1 MARFPESEAEITR
14 LAQDLI
20 SGLTS
25 YADEYPNPP
34 VPVAELQEALA
45 EYVEARKA
53 AVVGSAAAAQGTALK
68 DEALEG
74 LMDLM
79 KADIRYAETTMDF
92 DHGKLRLLGW
102 GGRNARTSLEKPGQV
117 RSLEVV
123 REGEGWIVLDWK
135 PPTDGG
141 KVAAYRIQR
150 QPRDGGEWEDAGMS
164 IETEVLLNGQDR
176 HVEFQYQVIAANKAG
191 EGLPG
196 NIVTAVL

>member
-1 MARFPESEAEITR
+1 MARFPDSEAEITR

-34 VPVAELQEALA
+34 VPVAELGEALTA
-45 EYVEARKA
+45 YVKAREA
-53 AVVGSAAAAQGTALK
+53 AVVGAAAAAQGTAAK
-68 DEALEG
+68 DEALQT
-74 LMDLM
+74 LVDLM
-79 KADIRYAETTMDF
+79 KANIRYAENRTKF
-92 DHGKLRLLGW
+92 DDGKLRLLGW
-102 GGRNARTSLEKPGQV
+102 GGRSARTSLEAPGQV

-135 PPTDGG
+135 APTDGG
-141 KVAAYRIQR
+141 KVSAYRIQSR
-150 QPRDGGEWEDAGMS
+150 LRDGGEWADAGMA
-164 IETEVLLNGQDR
+164 IETEVLLNGQPR
-176 HVEFQYQVIAANKAG
+176 GVEIEYHVIAANKAG